1 MPAVYGETKE
11 GVVVVVRGKRVIV
24 ISGLRTTYQILNR
37 RIRSARVAMIAIVIT
52 EIMAG
57 DTVTEVDDES
67 VFGSIE
73 SVHW

>member
-1 MPAVYGETKE
+1 MTMYHNPWPVFPT
-11 GVVVVVRGKRVIV
+11 RVIV
-24 ISGLRTTYQILNR
+24 ISCLRTTYQILNR

-73 SVHW
+73 SVRW

>member
-1 MPAVYGETKE
+1 MSSYGEPKE
-11 GVVVVVRGKRVIV
+11 GVVVVIQGKRVIMV
-24 ISGLRTTYQILNR
+24 SCLRTMYQILNW
-37 RIRSARVAMIAIVIT
+37 RIWSTRVATIAIVIT

-57 DTVTEVDDES
+57 DTMTEVNYES